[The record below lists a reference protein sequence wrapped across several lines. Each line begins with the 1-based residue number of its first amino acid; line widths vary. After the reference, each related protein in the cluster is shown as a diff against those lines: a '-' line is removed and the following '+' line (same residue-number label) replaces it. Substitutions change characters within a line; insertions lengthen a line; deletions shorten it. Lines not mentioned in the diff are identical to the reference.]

1 MHAAVLPRAAQHGG
15 AMPRVDP
22 PTPPPLCAL
31 RQMSSARSTALPAQP
46 GAAAQLQK
54 HGPQCPLAPRP
65 SRLPRRSQVAGR
77 TVLRIEAV
85 AAPEQA
91 AAGTEF
97 RAWTSPSVKHVA
109 KRTDLK
115 K

>member
-1 MHAAVLPRAAQHGG
+1 MGAQVVERRRAPQAC
-15 AMPRVDP
+15 
-22 PTPPPLCAL
+22 LCS
-31 RQMSSARSTALPAQP
+31 RQMSSARSTALPAL
-46 GAAAQLQK
+46 GAAACTQHKCSGLAR
-54 HGPQCPLAPRP
+54 PLRA
-65 SRLPRRSQVAGR
+65 PRRSLPAGR

-91 AAGTEF
+91 AAGSEF
-97 RAWTSPSVKHVA
+97 RAWTSPSVRQVA

>member
-1 MHAAVLPRAAQHGG
+1 M
-15 AMPRVDP
+15 
-22 PTPPPLCAL
+22 T
-31 RQMSSARSTALPAQP
+31 SARSTALPPQ
-46 GAAAQLQK
+46 GAAACKQQL
-54 HGPQCPLAPRP
+54 CSALARPLRA
-65 SRLPRRSQVAGR
+65 PRRSLPSGR

-97 RAWTSPSVKHVA
+97 RAWTSPSVRQVA